1 MGGMDSAPNDNEG
14 GEDMPTKKRL
24 RARVAVGCDAE
35 GNPVYKWA
43 SGYTK
48 RELKASK
55 ERLIQEYG
63 QAAQKREKALPESTA
78 PAPKGQSVTF
88 RQYAETWYKLF
99 KEPHLRAS
107 SREMYENTMRVHLFP
122 TFGEKPIASIS
133 LNELQGYIIEYE
145 EASASM
151 IDKIMLVLRQVFAA
165 ALDDEIILRNPV
177 PKMRPPK
184 GRKGDRKP
192 LTIEEV
198 QAVTEAALRLPDGL
212 FPLLLLYTGLR
223 RGEAL
228 ALSWDDVDGEYIH
241 VRHSV
246 TYERGNKPILGDTKT
261 DAGRRNIP
269 IMPVLAQ
276 RLAQGGQGFIF
287 GGERIM
293 PYTSFK
299 RMWARLQGQ
308 IDALKGVSPH
318 RLRHTYLMLLR
329 RADVDPVT
337 QQYLMGHTDFE
348 TTADIYTTVDDADV
362 RDARAKLATNLPALL
377 PVLLPHGH

>member
-1 MGGMDSAPNDNEG
+1 
-14 GEDMPTKKRL
+14 MPKKSRM
-24 RARVAVGCDAE
+24 RARVLVGRDE
-35 GNPVYKWA
+35 DGRPIYKWA

-55 ERLIQEYG
+55 ERILLEYG
-63 QAAQKREKALPESTA
+63 QAAQEKEKALPVKTA

-88 RQYAETWYKLF
+88 RQYAETWYTLF

-122 TFGEKPIASIS
+122 TFGDRPIASIS
-133 LNELQGYIIEYE
+133 LNDLQGFIIEYE
-145 EASASM
+145 EASSSM
-151 IDKIMLVLRQVFAA
+151 IDKIMMVLRQVFAA
-165 ALDDEIILRNPV
+165 ALDEEIIMRNPV
-177 PKMRPPK
+177 PKMRPPQ

-192 LTIEEV
+192 LTLEQV
-198 QAVTEAALRLPDGL
+198 QDITEAAVRLPDGL
-212 FPLLLLYTGLR
+212 FPLLLIYTGLR

-228 ALSWDDVDGEYIH
+228 ALSWADVDDEYIH

-269 IMPVLAQ
+269 IMPILAQQLAQ
-276 RLAQGGQGFIF
+276 RGQGFVF
-287 GGERIM
+287 GGEKVL
-293 PYTSFK
+293 PYSSFK

-348 TTADIYTTVDDADV
+348 TTADIYTTIDDADV
-362 RDARAKLATNLPALL
+362 RVARRKLEEKLPGLLPAL
-377 PVLLPHGH
+377 VATRAAD